1 MKDDKRSTSPALVE
15 LGVAS
20 VETRGNE
27 GIYWEAT
34 GLRPFV
40 GLSDD

>member
-1 MKDDKRSTSPALVE
+1 MEGEKSTQSAGRVE

-34 GLRPFV
+34 GLRPSV
-40 GLSDD
+40 GISDD